1 MLLNLILMMIGKK
14 LLLLLMFISL
24 VSFGQDKFTGLGGY
38 LTVTENNV
46 WIFSYQN
53 NEYKQLKDRASI
65 AFDNKNDVEEFI
77 NNYIDCISN
86 IKTIENV
93 KYTISSTKKMIT
105 IMNKNGQYTSSV
117 KKYTKKAIKEMQES
131 LKFME

>member
-38 LTVTENNV
+38 LTVTENNI

-93 KYTISSTKKMIT
+93 KYTISSTKKGLHLC
-105 IMNKNGQYTSSV
+105 KPFCSSS
-117 KKYTKKAIKEMQES
+117 KTRTLDPLINSQM
-131 LKFME
+131 L

>member
-1 MLLNLILMMIGKK
+1 MFKLLIMKK
-14 LLLLLMFISL
+14 VLLLLLFIPL

-53 NEYKQLKDRASI
+53 NEYKHIKDRASI
-65 AFDNKNDVEEFI
+65 AFGNKNDAEAFV

-86 IKTIENV
+86 IKTIE
-93 KYTISSTKKMIT
+93 KEEYTISSSKKMIT
-105 IMNKNGQYTSSV
+105 IMNKKGQYTSFM
-117 KKYTKKAIKEMQES
+117 KKYTKKGIKEMQES